1 MGSLLTTLSDWW
13 ASEGVNKQRAGDPNA
28 LNDKIAQFEHDA
40 NIAGLHQIDCIHDAK
55 ALLTNGQSEAARQR
69 FAHAQSYKAQN
80 LSLMKAVTAMHAQR
94 VSITTHEN
102 NIRILETLKDT
113 ARQIHGGVSPAMV
126 DRVTE
131 DLNDAND
138 YAVMSNGVMAGLGDE
153 LAPVHDEEWEQF
165 VQEMSG
171 ASPDTRILVAPNE
184 PSVPTNFPETPHGL
198 PELPTKIACTSCGKL
213 ACTKCAI
220 GLARTSTLVM

>member
-1 MGSLLTTLSDWW
+1 MGSILTTISGWW
-13 ASEGVNKQRAGDPNA
+13 YDPHIKPGSPDQNE
-28 LNDKIAQFEHDA
+28 LNNKIAQFEHDA

-55 ALLTNGQSEAARQR
+55 ALLRSGQADAARQR

-138 YAVMSNGVMAGLGDE
+138 FAQISSGVMAGLGDE
-153 LAPVHDEEWEQF
+153 LAPMHDDEWEAF
-165 VQEMSG
+165 LKEMTPNT
-171 ASPDTRILVAPNE
+171 PDTIIPVEIPLGL
-184 PSVPTNFPETPHGL
+184 PTFPETAHGL
-198 PELPTKIACTSCGKL
+198 PALPTLACTSCGKFK
-213 ACTKCAI
+213 CTKCTVATQP
-220 GLARTSTLVM
+220 LLLM